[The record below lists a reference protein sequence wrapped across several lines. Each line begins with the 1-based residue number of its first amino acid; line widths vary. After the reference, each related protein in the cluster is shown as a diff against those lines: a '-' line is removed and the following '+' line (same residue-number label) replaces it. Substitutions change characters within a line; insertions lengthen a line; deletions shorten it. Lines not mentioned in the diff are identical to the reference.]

1 MLLELKSH
9 MKMKKAFQS
18 TKMLNLSI
26 GTGIERN
33 STVGKIENKASA
45 VRIVIMH
52 MMLCS
57 K

>member
-18 TKMLNLSI
+18 TKMLNLS
-26 GTGIERN
+26 TCIERN

-45 VRIVIMH
+45 YSYNAYDAMY
-52 MMLCS
+52 
-57 K
+57 